1 MQSLSNRLSAVA
13 SLVKSGSI
21 IADIGTDHG
30 YIPVYLYKKGIIKGA
45 VAADVN
51 EKPLSSC
58 KTLVLQEG
66 LCGVIK
72 TRLSDGLENI
82 SSDEYDTVIIAGMG
96 GELISDILSKA
107 DLRDKHI
114 ILNPMTHPE
123 LARKFLYDNGFEIDN
138 DFIVKESKHYY
149 SVFDAYYTGKAKTI
163 SPSDYYLGNIKD
175 FSNKEYFEHL
185 LNYLENK
192 QKSGED
198 FTGIIKAVE
207 ACINDNCK
215 KYI

>member
-1 MQSLSNRLSAVA
+1 MQSLSNRLTAVS
-13 SLVKSGSI
+13 SLVENGSV

-51 EKPLSSC
+51 DGPLSSC
-58 KTLVLQEG
+58 KALVLQEG
-66 LCGVIK
+66 LCDAIK
-72 TRLSDGLENI
+72 TRLSDGLDNI
-82 SSDEYDTVIIAGMG
+82 RPDEYDTVIIAGMG

-123 LARKFLYDNGFEIDN
+123 IARKFLYDNGFEIDN
-138 DFIVKESKHYY
+138 DFIIKDSKHYY
-149 SVFDAYYTGKAKTI
+149 SVFDARYTGEISKKT
-163 SPSDYYLGNIKD
+163 PADYYLGNIKD

-185 LNYLENK
+185 LNYLKNK

-198 FTGIIKAVE
+198 FTCVIKAVE
-207 ACINDNCK
+207 ACINDNC
-215 KYI
+215 

>member
-1 MQSLSNRLSAVA
+1 MQSLSNRLIAVS
-13 SLVKSGSI
+13 SLVENGSV

-45 VAADVN
+45 VAADIN
-51 EKPLSSC
+51 DGPLSSC
-58 KTLVLQEG
+58 KALVLQEG
-66 LCGVIK
+66 LCDAIK
-72 TRLSDGLENI
+72 TRLSDGLDNI
-82 SSDEYDTVIIAGMG
+82 SPDEYDTVIIAGMG

-123 LARKFLYDNGFEIDN
+123 IARKFLYDNGFEIDN
-138 DFIVKESKHYY
+138 DFIIKDSKHYY
-149 SVFDAYYTGKAKTI
+149 SVFDARYTGEINKKT
-163 SPSDYYLGNIKD
+163 PADYYLGNIKD

-185 LNYLENK
+185 LNYLKNK

-198 FTGIIKAVE
+198 FTCVIKAVE
-207 ACINDNCK
+207 ACINDNC
-215 KYI
+215 